1 MDRKETAAFWQ
12 HAWMSEHERPLTP
25 LEEEFVDAAVRRASD
40 RWTGEC
46 DVERMAALV
55 ERHPSLLETIGPAV
69 LNITAYRRGCAPAL
83 EFLLDRGLVFSVAE
97 HRAKGGKESEY
108 DIVHEAAWAGSTDN
122 LRILLERGMADAK
135 STSNPHTGWPDN
147 VSLLYWPAAL
157 QGVGERGGV
166 ALTKLLL
173 KHGAD
178 PEVKFKGNGERG
190 CTALQEACVYG
201 RSNRDGIA
209 RALIDH
215 GAHYDAFSASA
226 RDDLDRLRECAR
238 EEPCVARSLGEAD
251 MTPLH
256 WAARAGALRC
266 ARWLLNHGA
275 DVDAQTV
282 SGRTPLHMAGG
293 ADMLWLLAGKGAD
306 LNARDRKGRTPLH
319 QAMYG
324 GDLEEAEVLIVLG
337 ADVRIANRQGKTPLE
352 VARKEC
358 LFFKRG

>member
-97 HRAKGGKESEY
+97 HRAKGGKESQY
-108 DIVHEAAWAGSTDN
+108 DIVHEAAWAVSTVN
-122 LRILLERGMADAK
+122 LLILLERGMADAR

-147 VSLLYWPAAL
+147 VSLLYWAAR
-157 QGVGERGGV
+157 QGVGERDGV
-166 ALTKLLL
+166 ALTRLLL
-173 KHGAD
+173 EHGAD
-178 PEVKFKGNGERG
+178 PEVRFKGNGERG

-201 RSNRDGIA
+201 RGNRDGIA
-209 RALIDH
+209 QALIDH

-226 RDDLDRLRECAR
+226 RDDLDRLSQCAR
-238 EEPCVARSLGEAD
+238 EEPDVARSLGEAE

-266 ARWLLNHGA
+266 AKWLLNHGA

-282 SGRTPLHMAGG
+282 AGRTPLHMAGG
-293 ADMLWLLAGKGAD
+293 PEMLWLLAAEGAD
-306 LNARDRKGRTPLH
+306 LNAQDSKGRTPLH

-324 GDLEEAEVLIVLG
+324 GDLEEAEILIVLG
-337 ADVRIANRQGKTPLE
+337 ADPRVPNRQGKTPLE
-352 VARKEC
+352 VARKDC

>member
-1 MDRKETAAFWQ
+1 MDRRETAAFWRQ
-12 HAWMSEHERPLTP
+12 AWMSEHERPLTP
-25 LEEEFVDAAVRRASD
+25 AEEEFVDAAVRHTSD
-40 RWTGEC
+40 RWSGEC

-69 LNITAYRRGCAPAL
+69 LNIAAFRRGCAPAL

-97 HRAKGGKESEY
+97 HRARGGKESEF
-108 DIVHEAAWAGSTDN
+108 DIVHEAAWAVSTDN
-122 LRILLERGMADAK
+122 LRILLERGMADPR

-157 QGVGERGGV
+157 HNVGGRDGEP
-166 ALTKLLL
+166 LTRLLL
-173 KHGAD
+173 EHGAD

-238 EEPCVARSLGEAD
+238 EEPGVARSLGEAE
-251 MTPLH
+251 M
-256 WAARAGALRC
+256 
-266 ARWLLNHGA
+266 
-275 DVDAQTV
+275 
-282 SGRTPLHMAGG
+282 TPLHMAGG
-293 ADMLWLLAGKGAD
+293 AGMLWLLAGKGAD
-306 LNARDRKGRTPLH
+306 LNAQDRKGRTPLH

-324 GDLEEAEVLIVLG
+324 GDLEKAEVLIVLG
-337 ADVRIANRQGKTPLE
+337 ADPRIPNRRGKTPLE
-352 VARKEC
+352 VARRDC